1 MSKENFNKY
10 AVTEEYLV
18 PGKTILIIGAAGN
31 WGSHFAAGMAL
42 AAHADLVL
50 VDIEEREADVKK
62 LEEDILGYGLPI
74 KINTYLSNTH
84 ELAERNIFYKKMEEL
99 FGEFAA
105 IMDVEKINTDK

>member
-1 MSKENFNKY
+1 MADENFKKY

-18 PGKTILIIGAAGN
+18 PGKKILIIGAAGN

-50 VDIEEREADVKK
+50 VDKKEREADIKE
-62 LEEDILGYGLPI
+62 LEQDISSYGLPI
-74 KINTYLSNTH
+74 KVNVYLADH
-84 ELAERNIFYKKMEEL
+84 QELADRNGFYDKMRES

-105 IMDVEKINTDK
+105 VMDVEKINTDK